1 MRKTFKR
8 ILCVSFILGLALGLC
23 ACHRDD
29 GKSFN
34 SYDAANKEFKET
46 VASLNWPDNYTVPT
60 ELDGE
65 KEASFEA
72 GYGDTRASQYWE
84 EAWEKEWLKNYQT
97 DKERADHAIKELE
110 KAPTM
115 NYMSPAKCDDATR
128 DYFKKMLDK
137 AKACDPSAVEENL
150 KLNGPTS

>member
-1 MRKTFKR
+1 MRKTFR
-8 ILCVSFILGLALGLC
+8 RTLCASFILALAIGLC
-23 ACHRDD
+23 ACHGDD

-46 VASLNWPDNYTVPT
+46 VASLNWPDNYTLPT

-97 DKERADHAIKELE
+97 DKERADKAIEELE

-137 AKACDPSAVEENL
+137 AKAGDPSAVEENL

>member
-1 MRKTFKR
+1 MRKKLR
-8 ILCVSFILGLALGLC
+8 KILCVSLILALALGLS
-23 ACHRDD
+23 ACHESNME
-29 GKSFN
+29 GFH
-34 SYDAANKEFKET
+34 SYDIANKEFKET
-46 VASLNWPDNYTVPT
+46 VAAMDWPDNYTVPT

-65 KEASFEA
+65 KEASYEA

-84 EAWEKEWLKNYQT
+84 EAWEKEWLETYKT
-97 DKERADHAIKELE
+97 DKGRADNAIKELE
-110 KAPTM
+110 KATSM

-137 AKACDPSAVEENL
+137 AKAGDPSAVEENL

>member
-1 MRKTFKR
+1 MRKTFRR
-8 ILCVSFILGLALGLC
+8 ILCASFILALAIGLC
-23 ACHRDD
+23 ACHGDD

-34 SYDAANKEFKET
+34 SYDAANKKFKET
-46 VASLNWPDNYTVPT
+46 VASLNWPDNYTLPT

-65 KEASFEA
+65 KEGSFEA

-84 EAWEKEWLKNYQT
+84 EAWEKEWLENYQT
-97 DKERADHAIKELE
+97 NKERADHAIKELE
-110 KAPTM
+110 KATRM

-128 DYFKKMLDK
+128 DSFKKMLDK
-137 AKACDPSAVEENL
+137 AKTGDPSAVEENL